1 MKRFLSIKTLMLTL
15 TILLG
20 SVAVIATERAFSGHG
35 SGVLAPI
42 TDGNGNVIAGDV
54 TGSGNATHLG
64 SFTNTG
70 RVIFTP
76 DPDNPTIVHPSG
88 EGSFTAADG
97 DKLKFRIENA
107 SMDITTG
114 LATGEFHFIG
124 GTGRFANASGVTA
137 AVVQQNFV
145 TGGYELTMVGKID
158 F

>member
-1 MKRFLSIKTLMLTL
+1 MKFLSIKTLVLTL
-15 TILLG
+15 TLLLG
-20 SVAVIATERAFSGHG
+20 SIAVVATERAFSGHG

-42 TDGNGNVIAGDV
+42 VDGNGRVIAGDV

-64 SFTNTG
+64 SFTNSG

-76 DPDNPTIVHPSG
+76 DPDNPNIVHPSG
-88 EGSFTAADG
+88 EGSFTASNG
-97 DKLKFRIENA
+97 DKLIFIIEDA

-114 LATGEFHFIG
+114 LATGNFRFTG
-124 GTGRFANASGVTA
+124 GTGRFANVSGVTA

>member
-1 MKRFLSIKTLMLTL
+1 MKFLSIKTLVLTL
-15 TILLG
+15 TLLLG
-20 SVAVIATERAFSGHG
+20 SIAVVATERAFSGHG

-42 TDGNGNVIAGDV
+42 VDGNGRVIAGDA
-54 TGSGNATHLG
+54 TGSGTATHLG

-76 DPDNPTIVHPSG
+76 DPNNPNIVHPSG

-97 DKLKFRIENA
+97 DKLLFVIEDA
-107 SMDITTG
+107 TMDITTG
-114 LATGEFHFIG
+114 LATGNFRFTG
-124 GTGRFANASGVTA
+124 GTGRFANASGVTPV
-137 AVVQQNFV
+137 VVQQNFV

>member
-1 MKRFLSIKTLMLTL
+1 MTRFLSIKTLVLTL
-15 TILLG
+15 TLLLG
-20 SVAVIATERAFSGHG
+20 SIAVVATERAFSGHG

-64 SFTNTG
+64 AFTNSG

-76 DPDNPTIVHPSG
+76 DPNNPTIVHPSG
-88 EGSFTAADG
+88 EGLFIAADG
-97 DKLKFRIENA
+97 DKLTFVIENA

-114 LATGEFHFIG
+114 LATGNFRFTG

-137 AVVQQNFV
+137 AVVQQNFI